1 MKKVKFIYNPFSGEK
16 EILRYLDYIVHS
28 YQKKHL
34 SIVPYRL
41 SFDTDSKEAFEDI
54 DDTYDHILISGGDGT
69 VNEIVNVMKSL
80 NIDLPI
86 GVIPAGTANDFAHL
100 IGMPQ
105 SIRYSIDAIL
115 NSQVSTVDLGK
126 ANGKYFVNIFSCGL
140 FTDISQKT
148 PTEYKNTFGKL
159 AYYFTGIKELPKF
172 KMINLSVKSKDYVY
186 EGQSILF
193 FVFNGRTA
201 GNLQLAHDSTVDD
214 GYLDVIIIP
223 KENILEK
230 LSSIVPHLLTK
241 NATSYPKGIIHF
253 KTDEIEID
261 VQNREEYKTDIDGEQ
276 GPSFPIKITCEKN
289 GLKVLGWI

>member
-1 MKKVKFIYNPFSGEK
+1 MRKVKFIYNPFSGEK
-16 EILRYLDYIVHS
+16 EILKYLDYLIYS
-28 YQKKHL
+28 YQKK
-34 SIVPYRL
+34 SFTVIPYRIG
-41 SFDTDSKEAFEDI
+41 FDRDISEAFADI
-54 DDTYDHILISGGDGT
+54 DDTFDHILISGGDGT
-69 VNEIVNVMKSL
+69 VNEVVNGMKKL

-115 NSQVSTVDLGK
+115 NSEVSLVDLGK
-126 ANGKYFVNIFSCGL
+126 ANDKYFVNIFSCGL
-140 FTDISQKT
+140 FTDVSQKT

-172 KMINLSVKSKDYVY
+172 KTLDLSIKSKNFNY
-186 EGQSILF
+186 EGSSILF

-201 GNLQLAHDSTVDD
+201 GNLEVAHDSTVDD

-223 KENILEK
+223 ADNILEK
-230 LSSIVPHLLTK
+230 LSILPHLLNK
-241 NATSYPKGIIHF
+241 NNTSYPKGIIHF

-261 VQNREEYKTDIDGEQ
+261 VKNSNEYTTDIDGEQ
-276 GPSFPIKITCEKN
+276 GPKFPIKITCEKN
-289 GLKVLGWI
+289 SLKVLGWI

>member
-1 MKKVKFIYNPFSGEK
+1 MRKVKFIYNPFSGEK
-16 EILRYLDYIVHS
+16 EILKYLDYLIYS
-28 YQKKHL
+28 YQKK
-34 SIVPYRL
+34 SFTVIPYRL
-41 SFDTDSKEAFEDI
+41 GFDRDISEAFADI
-54 DDTYDHILISGGDGT
+54 DDTFDHILISGGDGT
-69 VNEIVNVMKSL
+69 VNKVVNGMKKL

-115 NSQVSTVDLGK
+115 NSEVSLVDLGK
-126 ANGKYFVNIFSCGL
+126 ANDKYFVNIFSCGL
-140 FTDISQKT
+140 FTDVSQKT

-172 KMINLSVKSKDYVY
+172 KTLDLSIKSKNFNY
-186 EGQSILF
+186 EGSSILF

-201 GNLQLAHDSTVDD
+201 GNLEVAHDSTVDD

-223 KENILEK
+223 ADNILEK
-230 LSSIVPHLLTK
+230 LSILPHLLNK
-241 NATSYPKGIIHF
+241 NNTSYPKGIIHF

-261 VQNREEYKTDIDGEQ
+261 VKNSNEYTTDIDGEQ
-276 GPSFPIKITCEKN
+276 GPKFPIKITCEKN
-289 GLKVLGWI
+289 SLKVLGWI

>member
-1 MKKVKFIYNPFSGEK
+1 MRKVKFIYNPFSGEK
-16 EILRYLDYIVHS
+16 EILKYLDYLIYS
-28 YQKKHL
+28 YQKK
-34 SIVPYRL
+34 SFTVIPYRL
-41 SFDTDSKEAFEDI
+41 GFDRDISEAFADI
-54 DDTYDHILISGGDGT
+54 DDTFDHILISGGDGT
-69 VNEIVNVMKSL
+69 VNEIVNGMKKL

-115 NSQVSTVDLGK
+115 NSEVSLVDLGK
-126 ANGKYFVNIFSCGL
+126 ANDKYFVNIFSCGL
-140 FTDISQKT
+140 FTDVSQKT

-172 KMINLSVKSKDYVY
+172 KTLDLSIKSKNFNY
-186 EGQSILF
+186 EGSSILF

-201 GNLQLAHDSTVDD
+201 GNLEVAHDSTVDD

-223 KENILEK
+223 ADNILEK
-230 LSSIVPHLLTK
+230 LSILPHLLNK
-241 NATSYPKGIIHF
+241 NNTSYPKGIIHF

-261 VQNREEYKTDIDGEQ
+261 VKNSNEYTTDIDGEQ
-276 GPSFPIKITCEKN
+276 GPKFPIKITCEKN
-289 GLKVLGWI
+289 SLKVLGWI

>member
-1 MKKVKFIYNPFSGEK
+1 MRKVKFIYNPFSGEK
-16 EILRYLDYIVHS
+16 EILKYLDYLIYS
-28 YQKKHL
+28 YQKK
-34 SIVPYRL
+34 SFTIIPYRL
-41 SFDTDSKEAFEDI
+41 GFDRDISEAFADI
-54 DDTYDHILISGGDGT
+54 DDTFDHILISGGDGT
-69 VNEIVNVMKSL
+69 VNEVVNGMKKL

-115 NSQVSTVDLGK
+115 NSEVSLVDLGK
-126 ANGKYFVNIFSCGL
+126 ANDKYFVNIFSCGL
-140 FTDISQKT
+140 FTDVSQKT

-172 KMINLSVKSKDYVY
+172 KTLDLSIKSKNFNY
-186 EGQSILF
+186 EGSSILF

-201 GNLQLAHDSTVDD
+201 GNLEVAHDSTVDD

-223 KENILEK
+223 ADNILEK
-230 LSSIVPHLLTK
+230 LSILPHLLNK
-241 NATSYPKGIIHF
+241 NNTSYPKGIIHF

-261 VQNREEYKTDIDGEQ
+261 VKNSNEYTTDIDGEQ
-276 GPSFPIKITCEKN
+276 GPKFPIKITCEKN
-289 GLKVLGWI
+289 SLKVLGWI

>member
-1 MKKVKFIYNPFSGEK
+1 MRKVKFIYNPFSGEK
-16 EILRYLDYIVHS
+16 EILKYLDYLIYS
-28 YQKKHL
+28 YQKK
-34 SIVPYRL
+34 SFTVIPYRL
-41 SFDTDSKEAFEDI
+41 GFDRDISEAFADI
-54 DDTYDHILISGGDGT
+54 DDTFDHILISGGDGT
-69 VNEIVNVMKSL
+69 VNEVVNGMKKL

-115 NSQVSTVDLGK
+115 NSEVSLVDLGK
-126 ANGKYFVNIFSCGL
+126 ANNKYFVNIFSCGL
-140 FTDISQKT
+140 FTDVSQKT

-172 KMINLSVKSKDYVY
+172 KTLDLSIKSKNLNY
-186 EGQSILF
+186 EGSSILF

-201 GNLQLAHDSTVDD
+201 GNLEVAHDSTVDD

-223 KENILEK
+223 ADNILEK
-230 LSSIVPHLLTK
+230 LSILPHLLNK
-241 NATSYPKGIIHF
+241 NNTSYPKGIIHF

-261 VQNREEYKTDIDGEQ
+261 VKNSNEYTTDIDGEQ
-276 GPSFPIKITCEKN
+276 GPKFPIKITCEKN
-289 GLKVLGWI
+289 SLKVLGWI

>member
-1 MKKVKFIYNPFSGEK
+1 MRKVKFIYNPFSGEK
-16 EILRYLDYIVHS
+16 EILKYLDYLIYS
-28 YQKKHL
+28 YQKK
-34 SIVPYRL
+34 SFTVIPYRL
-41 SFDTDSKEAFEDI
+41 GFDRDISEAFADI
-54 DDTYDHILISGGDGT
+54 DDTFDHILISGGDGT
-69 VNEIVNVMKSL
+69 VNEVVNGMKKL

-115 NSQVSTVDLGK
+115 NSEVSLVDLGK
-126 ANGKYFVNIFSCGL
+126 ANDKYFVNIFSCGL
-140 FTDISQKT
+140 FTDVSQKT

-172 KMINLSVKSKDYVY
+172 KTLDLSIKSKNFNY
-186 EGQSILF
+186 EGSSILF

-201 GNLQLAHDSTVDD
+201 GNLEVAHDSTVDD

-223 KENILEK
+223 ANNILEK
-230 LSSIVPHLLTK
+230 LSILPHLLNK
-241 NATSYPKGIIHF
+241 NNTSYPKGIIHF

-261 VQNREEYKTDIDGEQ
+261 VKNSNEYTTDIDGEQ
-276 GPSFPIKITCEKN
+276 GPKFPIKITCEKN
-289 GLKVLGWI
+289 SLKVLGWI

>member
-16 EILRYLDYIVHS
+16 EILKYLDYLIYS
-28 YQKKHL
+28 YQKK
-34 SIVPYRL
+34 SFTVIPYRL
-41 SFDTDSKEAFEDI
+41 GFDRDISEAFADI
-54 DDTYDHILISGGDGT
+54 DDTFDHILISGGDGT
-69 VNEIVNVMKSL
+69 VNEVVNGMKKL

-115 NSQVSTVDLGK
+115 NSEVSLVDLGK
-126 ANGKYFVNIFSCGL
+126 ANDKYFVNIFSCGL
-140 FTDISQKT
+140 FTDVSQKT

-159 AYYFTGIKELPKF
+159 AYYFTGIKELPNF
-172 KMINLSVKSKDYVY
+172 KTLDLSIKSKNFNY
-186 EGQSILF
+186 EGSSILF

-201 GNLQLAHDSTVDD
+201 GNLEVAHDSTVDD

-223 KENILEK
+223 ADNILEK
-230 LSSIVPHLLTK
+230 LSILPHLLNK
-241 NATSYPKGIIHF
+241 NNTSYPKGIIHF

-261 VQNREEYKTDIDGEQ
+261 VKNSNEYTTDIDGEQ
-276 GPSFPIKITCEKN
+276 GPKFPIKITCEKN
-289 GLKVLGWI
+289 SLKVLGWI

>member
-1 MKKVKFIYNPFSGEK
+1 MRKVKFIYNPFSGEK
-16 EILRYLDYIVHS
+16 EILKYLDYLIYS
-28 YQKKHL
+28 YQKK
-34 SIVPYRL
+34 SFTIIPYRL
-41 SFDTDSKEAFEDI
+41 GFDRDISEAFADI
-54 DDTYDHILISGGDGT
+54 DDTFDHILISGGDGT
-69 VNEIVNVMKSL
+69 VNEVVDGMKKL

-115 NSQVSTVDLGK
+115 NSEVSLVDLGK
-126 ANGKYFVNIFSCGL
+126 ANDKYFVNIFSCGL
-140 FTDISQKT
+140 FTDVSQKT

-172 KMINLSVKSKDYVY
+172 KTLDLSIKSKNFNY
-186 EGQSILF
+186 EGSSILF

-201 GNLQLAHDSTVDD
+201 GNLEVAHDSTVDD

-223 KENILEK
+223 ANNILEK
-230 LSSIVPHLLTK
+230 LSILPHLLNK
-241 NATSYPKGIIHF
+241 NNTSYPKGIIHF

-261 VQNREEYKTDIDGEQ
+261 VKNSNEYTTDIDGEQ
-276 GPSFPIKITCEKN
+276 GPKFPIKITCEKN
-289 GLKVLGWI
+289 SLKVLGWI

>member
-16 EILRYLDYIVHS
+16 EILKYLDYLIYS
-28 YQKKHL
+28 YQKK
-34 SIVPYRL
+34 SFTVIPYRL
-41 SFDTDSKEAFEDI
+41 GFDRDISEAFADI
-54 DDTYDHILISGGDGT
+54 DDTFDHILISGGDGT
-69 VNEIVNVMKSL
+69 VNEVVNGMKKL

-115 NSQVSTVDLGK
+115 NSEVSLVDLGK
-126 ANGKYFVNIFSCGL
+126 ANDKYFVNIFSCGL
-140 FTDISQKT
+140 FTDVSQKT

-172 KMINLSVKSKDYVY
+172 KTLDLSIKSKNLNY
-186 EGQSILF
+186 EGSSILF

-201 GNLQLAHDSTVDD
+201 GNLEVAHDSTVDD

-223 KENILEK
+223 ADNILEK
-230 LSSIVPHLLTK
+230 LSILPHLLNK
-241 NATSYPKGIIHF
+241 NNTSYPKGIIHF

-261 VQNREEYKTDIDGEQ
+261 VKNSNEYTTDIDGEQ
-276 GPSFPIKITCEKN
+276 GPKFPIKITCEKN
-289 GLKVLGWI
+289 SLKVLGWI

>member
-1 MKKVKFIYNPFSGEK
+1 MRKVKFIYNPFSGEK
-16 EILRYLDYIVHS
+16 EILKYLDYLIYS
-28 YQKKHL
+28 YQKK
-34 SIVPYRL
+34 SFTVIPYRL
-41 SFDTDSKEAFEDI
+41 GFDRDISEAFADI
-54 DDTYDHILISGGDGT
+54 DDTFDHILISGGDGT
-69 VNEIVNVMKSL
+69 VNEVVNGMKKL

-115 NSQVSTVDLGK
+115 NSEVSLVDLGK
-126 ANGKYFVNIFSCGL
+126 ANDKYFVNIFSCGL
-140 FTDISQKT
+140 FTEVSQKT

-172 KMINLSVKSKDYVY
+172 KTLDLSIKSKNLNY
-186 EGQSILF
+186 EGSSILF

-201 GNLQLAHDSTVDD
+201 GNLEVAHDSTVDD

-223 KENILEK
+223 ADNILEK
-230 LSSIVPHLLTK
+230 LSILPHLLNK
-241 NATSYPKGIIHF
+241 NNTSYPKGIIHF

-261 VQNREEYKTDIDGEQ
+261 VKNSNEYTTDIDGEQ
-276 GPSFPIKITCEKN
+276 GPKFPIKITCEKN
-289 GLKVLGWI
+289 SLKVLGWI

>member
-1 MKKVKFIYNPFSGEK
+1 MRKVKFIYNPFSGEK
-16 EILRYLDYIVHS
+16 EILKYLDYLIYS
-28 YQKKHL
+28 YQKK
-34 SIVPYRL
+34 SFTVIPYRL
-41 SFDTDSKEAFEDI
+41 GFDRDISEAFADI
-54 DDTYDHILISGGDGT
+54 DDTFDHILISGGDGT
-69 VNEIVNVMKSL
+69 VNEVVNGMKKL

-115 NSQVSTVDLGK
+115 NSEVSLVDLGK
-126 ANGKYFVNIFSCGL
+126 ANDKYFVNIFSCGL
-140 FTDISQKT
+140 FTDVSQKT

-172 KMINLSVKSKDYVY
+172 KTLDLSIKSKNFNY
-186 EGQSILF
+186 EGSSILF

-201 GNLQLAHDSTVDD
+201 GNLEVAHDSTVDD

-223 KENILEK
+223 ADNILEK
-230 LSSIVPHLLTK
+230 LSILPHLLNK
-241 NATSYPKGIIHF
+241 NNTSYPKGIIHF

-261 VQNREEYKTDIDGEQ
+261 VKNSNEYTTDIDGEQ
-276 GPSFPIKITCEKN
+276 GPKFPIKITCEKN
-289 GLKVLGWI
+289 SLKVLGWI

>member
-16 EILRYLDYIVHS
+16 EILKYLDYLIYS
-28 YQKKHL
+28 YQKK
-34 SIVPYRL
+34 SFTVIPYRL
-41 SFDTDSKEAFEDI
+41 GFDRDISEAFADI
-54 DDTYDHILISGGDGT
+54 DDTFDHILISGGDGT
-69 VNEIVNVMKSL
+69 VNEVVNGMKKL

-115 NSQVSTVDLGK
+115 NSEVSLVDLGK
-126 ANGKYFVNIFSCGL
+126 ANNKYFVNIFSCGL
-140 FTDISQKT
+140 FTDVSQKT

-172 KMINLSVKSKDYVY
+172 KTLDLSIKSKNFNY
-186 EGQSILF
+186 EGSSILF

-201 GNLQLAHDSTVDD
+201 GNLEVAHDSTVDD

-223 KENILEK
+223 ADNILEK
-230 LSSIVPHLLTK
+230 LSILPHLLNK
-241 NATSYPKGIIHF
+241 NNTSYPKGIIHF

-261 VQNREEYKTDIDGEQ
+261 VKNSNEYTTDIDGEQ
-276 GPSFPIKITCEKN
+276 GPKFPIKITCEKN
-289 GLKVLGWI
+289 SLKVLGWI

>member
-16 EILRYLDYIVHS
+16 EILKYLDYLIYS
-28 YQKKHL
+28 YQKK
-34 SIVPYRL
+34 SFTVIPYRL
-41 SFDTDSKEAFEDI
+41 GFDRDISEAFADI
-54 DDTYDHILISGGDGT
+54 DDTFDHILISGGDGT
-69 VNEIVNVMKSL
+69 VNEVVNGMKKL

-115 NSQVSTVDLGK
+115 NSEVSLVDLGK
-126 ANGKYFVNIFSCGL
+126 ANDKYFVNIFSCGL
-140 FTDISQKT
+140 FTDVSQKT

-172 KMINLSVKSKDYVY
+172 KTLDLSIKSKSFNY
-186 EGQSILF
+186 EGSSILF

-201 GNLQLAHDSTVDD
+201 GNLEVAHDSTVDD

-223 KENILEK
+223 ADNILEK
-230 LSSIVPHLLTK
+230 LSILPHLLNK
-241 NATSYPKGIIHF
+241 NNTSYPKRIIHF

-261 VQNREEYKTDIDGEQ
+261 VKNSNEYTTDIDGEQ
-276 GPSFPIKITCEKN
+276 GPKFPIKITCEKN
-289 GLKVLGWI
+289 SLKVLGWI

>member
-16 EILRYLDYIVHS
+16 EILKYLDYLIYS
-28 YQKKHL
+28 YQKK
-34 SIVPYRL
+34 SFTVIPYRL
-41 SFDTDSKEAFEDI
+41 GFDRDISEAFADI
-54 DDTYDHILISGGDGT
+54 DDTFDHILISGGDGT
-69 VNEIVNVMKSL
+69 VNEIVNGMKKL

-115 NSQVSTVDLGK
+115 NSEVSLVDLGK
-126 ANGKYFVNIFSCGL
+126 ANDKYFVNIFSCGL
-140 FTDISQKT
+140 FTDVSQKT

-172 KMINLSVKSKDYVY
+172 KTLDLSIKSKNFNY
-186 EGQSILF
+186 EGSSILF

-201 GNLQLAHDSTVDD
+201 GNLEVAHDSTVDD

-223 KENILEK
+223 ADNILEK
-230 LSSIVPHLLTK
+230 LSILPHLLNK
-241 NATSYPKGIIHF
+241 NNTSYPKGIIHF

-261 VQNREEYKTDIDGEQ
+261 VKNSNEYTTDIDGEQ
-276 GPSFPIKITCEKN
+276 GPKFPIKITCEKN
-289 GLKVLGWI
+289 SLKVLGWI

>member
-16 EILRYLDYIVHS
+16 EILKYLDYLIYS
-28 YQKKHL
+28 YQKK
-34 SIVPYRL
+34 SFTVVPYRL
-41 SFDTDSKEAFEDI
+41 GFDRDISEAFADI
-54 DDTYDHILISGGDGT
+54 DDTFDHILISGGDGT
-69 VNEIVNVMKSL
+69 VNEIVNGMKKL

-115 NSQVSTVDLGK
+115 NSEVSLVDLGK
-126 ANGKYFVNIFSCGL
+126 ANDKYFVNIFSCGL
-140 FTDISQKT
+140 FTDVSQKT

-172 KMINLSVKSKDYVY
+172 KTLDLSIKSKNFNY
-186 EGQSILF
+186 EGSSILF

-201 GNLQLAHDSTVDD
+201 GNLEVAHDSTVDD

-223 KENILEK
+223 ADNILEK
-230 LSSIVPHLLTK
+230 LSILPHLLNK
-241 NATSYPKGIIHF
+241 NNTSYPKGIIHF

-261 VQNREEYKTDIDGEQ
+261 VKNSNEYTTDIDGEQ
-276 GPSFPIKITCEKN
+276 GPKFPIKITCEKN
-289 GLKVLGWI
+289 SLKVLGWI

>member
-16 EILRYLDYIVHS
+16 EILKYLDYLIYS
-28 YQKKHL
+28 YQKK
-34 SIVPYRL
+34 SFTVIPYRL
-41 SFDTDSKEAFEDI
+41 GFDRDISEAFADI
-54 DDTYDHILISGGDGT
+54 DDTFDHILISGGDGT
-69 VNEIVNVMKSL
+69 VNEVVNGMKKL

-115 NSQVSTVDLGK
+115 NSEVSLVDLGK
-126 ANGKYFVNIFSCGL
+126 ANDKYFVNIFSCGL
-140 FTDISQKT
+140 FTDVSQKT

-172 KMINLSVKSKDYVY
+172 KTLDLSIKSKNFNY
-186 EGQSILF
+186 EGSSILF

-201 GNLQLAHDSTVDD
+201 GNLEVAHDSTVDD

-223 KENILEK
+223 ADNILEK
-230 LSSIVPHLLTK
+230 LSILPHLLNK
-241 NATSYPKGIIHF
+241 NNTSYPKGIIHF

-261 VQNREEYKTDIDGEQ
+261 VKNSNEYTTDIDGEQ
-276 GPSFPIKITCEKN
+276 GPKFPIKITCEKN
-289 GLKVLGWI
+289 SLKVLGWI

>member
-1 MKKVKFIYNPFSGEK
+1 MRKVKFIYNPFSGEK
-16 EILRYLDYIVHS
+16 EILKYLDYLIYS
-28 YQKKHL
+28 YQKK
-34 SIVPYRL
+34 SFTVIPYRL
-41 SFDTDSKEAFEDI
+41 GFDRDISEAFADI
-54 DDTYDHILISGGDGT
+54 DDTFDHILISGGDGT
-69 VNEIVNVMKSL
+69 VNEVVNGMKKL

-115 NSQVSTVDLGK
+115 NSEVSLVDLGK
-126 ANGKYFVNIFSCGL
+126 ANDKYFVNIFSCGL
-140 FTDISQKT
+140 FTDVSQKT

-172 KMINLSVKSKDYVY
+172 KTLDLSIKSKNLNY
-186 EGQSILF
+186 EGSSILF

-201 GNLQLAHDSTVDD
+201 GNLEVAHDSTVDD

-223 KENILEK
+223 ADNILEK
-230 LSSIVPHLLTK
+230 LSILPHLLNK
-241 NATSYPKGIIHF
+241 NNTSYPKGIIHF

-261 VQNREEYKTDIDGEQ
+261 VKNSNEYTTDIDGEQ
-276 GPSFPIKITCEKN
+276 GPKFPIKITCEKN
-289 GLKVLGWI
+289 SLKVLGWI

>member
-1 MKKVKFIYNPFSGEK
+1 MRKVKFIYNPFSGEK
-16 EILRYLDYIVHS
+16 EILKYLDYLIYS
-28 YQKKHL
+28 YQKK
-34 SIVPYRL
+34 SFTVIPYRL
-41 SFDTDSKEAFEDI
+41 GFDRDISEAFADI
-54 DDTYDHILISGGDGT
+54 DDTFDHILISGGDGT
-69 VNEIVNVMKSL
+69 VNEVVNGMKKL

-115 NSQVSTVDLGK
+115 NSEVSLVDLGK
-126 ANGKYFVNIFSCGL
+126 ANNKYFVNIFSCGL
-140 FTDISQKT
+140 FTDVSQKT

-172 KMINLSVKSKDYVY
+172 KTLDLSIKSKNFNY
-186 EGQSILF
+186 EGSSILF

-201 GNLQLAHDSTVDD
+201 GNLEVAHDSTVDD

-223 KENILEK
+223 ADNILEK
-230 LSSIVPHLLTK
+230 LSILPHLLNK
-241 NATSYPKGIIHF
+241 NNTSYPKGIIHF

-261 VQNREEYKTDIDGEQ
+261 VKNSNEYTTDIDGEQ
-276 GPSFPIKITCEKN
+276 GPKFPIKITCEKN
-289 GLKVLGWI
+289 SLKVLGWI

>member
-16 EILRYLDYIVHS
+16 EILKYLDYLIYS
-28 YQKKHL
+28 YQKK
-34 SIVPYRL
+34 SFTVIPYRL
-41 SFDTDSKEAFEDI
+41 GFDRDISEAFADI
-54 DDTYDHILISGGDGT
+54 DDTFDHILISGGDGT
-69 VNEIVNVMKSL
+69 VNEVVNGMKKL

-115 NSQVSTVDLGK
+115 NSEVSLVDLGK
-126 ANGKYFVNIFSCGL
+126 ANNKYFVNIFSCGL
-140 FTDISQKT
+140 FTDVSQKT

-159 AYYFTGIKELPKF
+159 AYYFTGIKELPNF
-172 KMINLSVKSKDYVY
+172 KTLDLSIKSKNFNY
-186 EGQSILF
+186 EGSSILF

-201 GNLQLAHDSTVDD
+201 GNLEVAHDSTVDD

-223 KENILEK
+223 ADNILEK
-230 LSSIVPHLLTK
+230 LSILPHLLNK
-241 NATSYPKGIIHF
+241 NNTSYPKGIIHF

-261 VQNREEYKTDIDGEQ
+261 VKNSNEYTTDIDGEQ
-276 GPSFPIKITCEKN
+276 GPKFPIKITCEKN
-289 GLKVLGWI
+289 SLKVLGWI

>member
-1 MKKVKFIYNPFSGEK
+1 MRKVKFIYNPFSGEK
-16 EILRYLDYIVHS
+16 EILKYLDYLIYS
-28 YQKKHL
+28 YQKK
-34 SIVPYRL
+34 SFTVIPYRL
-41 SFDTDSKEAFEDI
+41 GFDRDISEAFADI
-54 DDTYDHILISGGDGT
+54 DDTFDHILISGGDGT
-69 VNEIVNVMKSL
+69 VNEVVNGMKKL

-115 NSQVSTVDLGK
+115 NSEVSLVDLGK
-126 ANGKYFVNIFSCGL
+126 ANDKYFVNIFSCGL
-140 FTDISQKT
+140 FTEVSQKT

-172 KMINLSVKSKDYVY
+172 KTLDLSIKSKNFNY
-186 EGQSILF
+186 EGSSILF

-201 GNLQLAHDSTVDD
+201 GNLEVAHDSTVDD

-223 KENILEK
+223 ADNILEK
-230 LSSIVPHLLTK
+230 LSILPHLLNK
-241 NATSYPKGIIHF
+241 NNTSYPKGIIHF

-261 VQNREEYKTDIDGEQ
+261 VKNSNEYTTDIDGEQ
-276 GPSFPIKITCEKN
+276 GPKFPIKITCEKN
-289 GLKVLGWI
+289 SLKVLGWI

>member
-1 MKKVKFIYNPFSGEK
+1 MRKVKFIYNPFSGEK
-16 EILRYLDYIVHS
+16 EILKYLDYLIYS
-28 YQKKHL
+28 YQKK
-34 SIVPYRL
+34 SFTVIPYRL
-41 SFDTDSKEAFEDI
+41 GFDRDISEAFADI
-54 DDTYDHILISGGDGT
+54 DDTFDHVLISGGDGT
-69 VNEIVNVMKSL
+69 VNEVVNGMKKL

-115 NSQVSTVDLGK
+115 NSEVSLVDLGK
-126 ANGKYFVNIFSCGL
+126 ANDKYFVNIFSCGL
-140 FTDISQKT
+140 FTDVSQKT

-172 KMINLSVKSKDYVY
+172 KTLDLSIKSKNFNY
-186 EGQSILF
+186 EGSSILF

-201 GNLQLAHDSTVDD
+201 GNLEVAHDSTVDD

-223 KENILEK
+223 ADNILEK
-230 LSSIVPHLLTK
+230 LSILPHLLNK
-241 NATSYPKGIIHF
+241 NNTSYPKGIIHF

-261 VQNREEYKTDIDGEQ
+261 VKNSNEYTTDIDGEQ
-276 GPSFPIKITCEKN
+276 GPKFPIKITCEKN
-289 GLKVLGWI
+289 SLKVLGWI

>member
-16 EILRYLDYIVHS
+16 EILKYLDYLIYS
-28 YQKKHL
+28 YQKK
-34 SIVPYRL
+34 SFTVIPYRL
-41 SFDTDSKEAFEDI
+41 GFDRDISEAFADI
-54 DDTYDHILISGGDGT
+54 DDTFDHILISGGDGT
-69 VNEIVNVMKSL
+69 VNEVVNGMKKL

-115 NSQVSTVDLGK
+115 NSEVSLVDLGK
-126 ANGKYFVNIFSCGL
+126 ANDKYFVNIFSCGL
-140 FTDISQKT
+140 FTDVSQKT

-172 KMINLSVKSKDYVY
+172 KTLDLSIKSKNFNY
-186 EGQSILF
+186 EGSSILF

-201 GNLQLAHDSTVDD
+201 GNLEVAHDSTIDD

-223 KENILEK
+223 ADNILEK
-230 LSSIVPHLLTK
+230 LSILPHLLNK
-241 NATSYPKGIIHF
+241 NNTSYPKGIIHF

-261 VQNREEYKTDIDGEQ
+261 VKNSNEYTTDIDGEQ
-276 GPSFPIKITCEKN
+276 GPKFPIKITCEKN
-289 GLKVLGWI
+289 SLKVLGWI

>member
-1 MKKVKFIYNPFSGEK
+1 MRKVKFIYNPFSGEK
-16 EILRYLDYIVHS
+16 EILKYLDYLIYS
-28 YQKKHL
+28 YQKK
-34 SIVPYRL
+34 SFTVIPYRL
-41 SFDTDSKEAFEDI
+41 GFDRDISEAFADI
-54 DDTYDHILISGGDGT
+54 DDTFDHILISGGDGT
-69 VNEIVNVMKSL
+69 VNEVVNGMKKL

-115 NSQVSTVDLGK
+115 NSEISLVDLGK
-126 ANGKYFVNIFSCGL
+126 ANDKYFVNIFSCGL
-140 FTDISQKT
+140 FTDVSQKT

-172 KMINLSVKSKDYVY
+172 KTLDLSIKSKNFNY
-186 EGQSILF
+186 EGSSILF

-201 GNLQLAHDSTVDD
+201 GNLEVAHDSTVDD

-223 KENILEK
+223 ADNILEK
-230 LSSIVPHLLTK
+230 LSILPHLLNK
-241 NATSYPKGIIHF
+241 NNTSYPKGIIHF

-261 VQNREEYKTDIDGEQ
+261 VKNSNEYTTDIDGEQ
-276 GPSFPIKITCEKN
+276 GPKFPIKITCEKN
-289 GLKVLGWI
+289 SLKVLGWI

>member
-1 MKKVKFIYNPFSGEK
+1 MRKVKFIYNPFSGEK
-16 EILRYLDYIVHS
+16 EILKYLDYLIYS
-28 YQKKHL
+28 YQKK
-34 SIVPYRL
+34 SFTVIPYRL
-41 SFDTDSKEAFEDI
+41 GFDRDISEAFADI
-54 DDTYDHILISGGDGT
+54 DDTFDHILISGGDGT
-69 VNEIVNVMKSL
+69 VNEVVNGMKKL

-115 NSQVSTVDLGK
+115 NSEVSLVDLGK
-126 ANGKYFVNIFSCGL
+126 ANDKYFVNIFSCGL
-140 FTDISQKT
+140 FTDVSQKT

-172 KMINLSVKSKDYVY
+172 KTLDLSIKSKNFNYK
-186 EGQSILF
+186 GSSILF

-201 GNLQLAHDSTVDD
+201 GNLEVAHDSTVDD

-223 KENILEK
+223 ADNILEK
-230 LSSIVPHLLTK
+230 LSILPHLLNK
-241 NATSYPKGIIHF
+241 NNTSYPKGIIHF

-261 VQNREEYKTDIDGEQ
+261 VKNSNEYTTDIDGEQ
-276 GPSFPIKITCEKN
+276 GPKFPIKITCEKN
-289 GLKVLGWI
+289 SLKVLGWI

>member
-16 EILRYLDYIVHS
+16 EILKYLDYLIYS
-28 YQKKHL
+28 YQKK
-34 SIVPYRL
+34 SFTVIPYRL
-41 SFDTDSKEAFEDI
+41 GFDRDISEAFADI
-54 DDTYDHILISGGDGT
+54 DDTFDHILISGGDGT
-69 VNEIVNVMKSL
+69 VNEVVNGMKKL

-86 GVIPAGTANDFAHL
+86 GVIPAGTANYFAHL

-115 NSQVSTVDLGK
+115 NSEVSLVDLGK
-126 ANGKYFVNIFSCGL
+126 ANDKYFVNIFSCGL
-140 FTDISQKT
+140 FTDVSQKT

-172 KMINLSVKSKDYVY
+172 KTLDLSIKSKNFNY
-186 EGQSILF
+186 EGSSILF

-201 GNLQLAHDSTVDD
+201 GNLEVAHDSTVDD

-223 KENILEK
+223 ADNILEK
-230 LSSIVPHLLTK
+230 LSILPHLLNK
-241 NATSYPKGIIHF
+241 NNTSYPKGIIHF

-261 VQNREEYKTDIDGEQ
+261 VKNSNEYTTDIDGEQ
-276 GPSFPIKITCEKN
+276 GPKFPIKITCEKN
-289 GLKVLGWI
+289 SLKVLGWI

>member
-1 MKKVKFIYNPFSGEK
+1 MRKVKFIYNPFSGEK
-16 EILRYLDYIVHS
+16 EILKYLDYLIYS
-28 YQKKHL
+28 YQKK
-34 SIVPYRL
+34 SFIVIPYRL
-41 SFDTDSKEAFEDI
+41 GFDRDISEAFADI
-54 DDTYDHILISGGDGT
+54 DDTFDHILISGGDGT
-69 VNEIVNVMKSL
+69 VNEVVNGMKKL

-115 NSQVSTVDLGK
+115 NSEVSLVDLGK
-126 ANGKYFVNIFSCGL
+126 ANDKYFVNIFSCGL
-140 FTDISQKT
+140 FTDVSQKT

-172 KMINLSVKSKDYVY
+172 KTLDLSIKSKNFNY
-186 EGQSILF
+186 EGSSILF

-201 GNLQLAHDSTVDD
+201 GNLEVAHDSTVDD

-223 KENILEK
+223 ADNILEK
-230 LSSIVPHLLTK
+230 LSILPHLLNK
-241 NATSYPKGIIHF
+241 NNTSYPKWIIHF

-261 VQNREEYKTDIDGEQ
+261 VKNSNEYTTDIDGEQ
-276 GPSFPIKITCEKN
+276 GPKFPIKITCEKN
-289 GLKVLGWI
+289 SLKVLGWI